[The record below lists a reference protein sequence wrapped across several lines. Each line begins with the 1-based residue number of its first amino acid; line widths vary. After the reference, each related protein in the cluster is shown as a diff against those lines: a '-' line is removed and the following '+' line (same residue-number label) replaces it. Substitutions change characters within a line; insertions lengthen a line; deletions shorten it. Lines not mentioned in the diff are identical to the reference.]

1 MDSHAGRGTAPGA
14 AGAVPVCAA
23 LPQGAIRNDKETVI
37 RNVGRRYEKQ
47 LRQEAEETLP
57 MFARRDSHAIGAS
70 AFKQGR
76 KPEWPHHG
84 L

>member
-1 MDSHAGRGTAPGA
+1 MDSHAGRGTAPRAGGA
-14 AGAVPVCAA
+14 GPRGAA

-37 RNVGRRYEKQ
+37 RNVGRRYEEQ

>member
-1 MDSHAGRGTAPGA
+1 M
-14 AGAVPVCAA
+14 
-23 LPQGAIRNDKETVI
+23 IRS
-37 RNVGRRYEKQ
+37 VGRRYEEQ
-47 LRQEAEETLP
+47 LRQEAEATLS
-57 MFARRDSHAIGAS
+57 MFVRRHSHAIGAS